1 MIDPEAIKIWNE
13 TISHYFNQMDIGA
26 MRGKQFISPRLD
38 LSNMESVVLHC
49 YDAPF
54 DSKDPNNPVNNANNV
69 AKKTFS
75 NNPDIYPP
83 GIRNNDPNNPDFNWN
98 NGIITRVRL
107 GNMPPAPTNSPW
119 PKFWCDN
126 LENWVTKFWPPVK

>member
-26 MRGKQFISPRLD
+26 MRGQKWINPHLD

-49 YDAPF
+49 YDA
-54 DSKDPNNPVNNANNV
+54 SV
-69 AKKTFS
+69 AKATFS
-75 NNPDIYPP
+75 NNTDIYPP
-83 GIRNNDPNNPDFNWN
+83 GIRNTDPENPNLDFNWN
-98 NGIITRVRL
+98 NGIITRVRS

-119 PKFWCDN
+119 LKFWCDN

>member
-13 TISHYFNQMDIGA
+13 TIEGYFNQMDIGA

-49 YDAPF
+49 YDAPL
-54 DSKDPNNPVNNANNV
+54 SDPANNV

-75 NNPDIYPP
+75 NNLDIYPLA
-83 GIRNNDPNNPDFNWN
+83 IRDKDPANPDFNWN
-98 NGIITRVRL
+98 NGIIKRVRS